1 MLRSCASLLLVSRF
15 SPEHVN
21 ATFDWCHTEQFAGDA
36 QAGSGFS

>member
-1 MLRSCASLLLVSRF
+1 MLWSCASLLLVPDL

-21 ATFDWCHTEQFAGDA
+21 ATFEWCHTEQFAGDA